1 MSFKSDIQATRFT
14 AAGASAIISQPVR
27 VRGLIVS
34 SSGGAGVGSVVLTTT
49 EKTGS
54 ELLNLDIPSGDVI
67 SFSFPEDG
75 ILFPAGV
82 FCSTLTSVSSVVLLT
97 DKYSGP
103 NLTGQNG

>member
-1 MSFKSDIQATRFT
+1 MGFKSDIQATRFT
-14 AAGASAIISQPVR
+14 AAGASAVIAQPVR

-34 SSGGAGVGSVVLTTT
+34 SSGGGTGTVLLTTT
-49 EKTGS
+49 TKTGNT
-54 ELLNLDIPSGDVI
+54 LLHLDIPTGDVVN
-67 SFSFPEDG
+67 FSLPEYG

-103 NLTGQNG
+103 NLTGSNG

>member
-1 MSFKSDIQATRFT
+1 MAFKSDIQATRFT
-14 AAGASAIISQPVR
+14 AAGAGAVIAQPVR

-34 SSGGAGVGSVVLTTT
+34 SSGGGTGTVLLTTT
-49 EKTGS
+49 TKTGDT
-54 ELLNLDIPSGDVI
+54 LLHLDIPTGDVVN
-67 SFSFPEDG
+67 FSLPEDG

-103 NLTGQNG
+103 NLTGSNG